1 MLVLLS
7 PLLYWLIK
15 TFKYYTL
22 VLFSLFWIN
31 DIDFEIF
38 ISRALLFFS
47 IGAYFSINK
56 VNMSNLR
63 SKKTFLMFT
72 SWILLILIKTYLM
85 YVNYDNQL
93 LIDLLHKTSIL
104 FGIISIWILY
114 DKFSKNRDI
123 SQTRIYALF

>member
-1 MLVLLS
+1 
-7 PLLYWLIK
+7 
-15 TFKYYTL
+15 
-22 VLFSLFWIN
+22 
-31 DIDFEIF
+31 
-38 ISRALLFFS
+38 
-47 IGAYFSINK
+47 
-56 VNMSNLR
+56 
-63 SKKTFLMFT
+63 MFT
-72 SWILLILIKTYLM
+72 SWILLILIKTYLI